1 MADTSS
7 TTTFKAD
14 ISSLRAEM
22 QAAARVVRVA
32 NSEFK
37 AATAGMDNWS
47 ESADGLE
54 AKIKQLDTVLKA
66 QNRQVELAAEE
77 LEKTEKEYGEN
88 SAAADRARIKYNNF
102 KAAAAQTEKELNE
115 YREGLEDVED
125 ATVEVENATKDASE
139 GFTIMKGVLADLAA
153 SAVKAGIRGIKNLA
167 VETFKAGS
175 NFEAAMSQVEAV
187 SGASAEEIEALG
199 NKAKEMGSKT
209 KFSATESAEAFNY
222 MAMAGW
228 KTQDMIDGIE
238 GIMNLAAASG
248 ADLATT
254 SDIVTDALTAM
265 GYEAKDAGHL
275 ADVMAA
281 ASSNAN
287 TNVEMMGATFQYAA
301 PLVGALGYNM
311 EDTAV
316 AIGMMANAG
325 IKGEKAGTA
334 LRSILT
340 RLSTGTGDAADAMD
354 ALGISLTKIN
364 DDGSTSM
371 KSLDEVMRDLR
382 VAFSDLDETQQTQYA
397 SMLAGQEAMSG
408 LLAIV
413 NGSDQDFENL
423 TAAVAGSDGAAAS
436 MANTMN
442 DNVAGALTL
451 LQSNVE
457 GKMIGVFEAA
467 APAIQEAIGKIS
479 EALDGV
485 DWDKVAE
492 YVGAIAQGFA
502 DFVTWALDNG
512 DQVKG
517 ILEGIGGVLGT
528 VFVIDKLSTFLDDIG
543 KIGGAFIGLKGKIT
557 GTGSAGEAVGLFS
570 AALGELPVLAV
581 AAGILGLGVSVN
593 ILSEKWQEEL
603 EAEYG
608 VSEEQQHLIEKI
620 DDLKGAYDRTIGSRE
635 NAFKSIDSETGY
647 LQDLYEEYGTL
658 IDTNGNVKQGYEDRA
673 NFITTT
679 LAEALGVEQEQIQGS
694 IDKNGELSQSI
705 LDLIEVKRAEAIM
718 SASQDSYTEAINN
731 RQDALDAYNEA
742 VEKQSSAEEKYRQTQ
757 ENLKAAQENLN
768 EAIAND
774 PRGSAHAAE
783 LYEVAN
789 AENEKAKETLDTMT
803 QAVKDAEETYTGYN
817 ATIANYEGLSAALIT
832 GDTKKISTA
841 LVKMENNFKTAE
853 TGTVNSLQEQ
863 YKYWKKTYDDMLTA
877 VENGATNISDTQLQ
891 ETKAMVNLS
900 KRELERLYVDTDEA
914 VNDVIVGIKGRK
926 KDSEQA
932 GEELGSSAYNGVE
945 EKLVGIGAVA
955 EDSADE
961 VVEKIEEKAP
971 DAKNAGEDLGKNIYG
986 GAGDMLVGIGAIGE
1000 QAGSKYASGAESK
1013 IAEAYA
1019 AGKKLA
1025 DNAKSGTSGA
1035 DASDS
1040 GVNFAQGFI
1049 NGIGSL
1055 VQSAAAKARELV
1067 QSAISA
1073 ARAAQK
1079 EGSPSKLTYESGVY
1093 FTQGYILGIVSEQKN
1108 LVSTV
1113 QGLVNTA
1120 VKELANVSGYKF
1132 SEAGQRASA
1141 AFMSAFDK
1149 QTNYMINKFQYLNQG
1164 QSDDFDTEIKRLQ
1177 AERDKL
1183 INKAESK
1190 SSKKQNALQKKKD
1203 KAKKSSTKAKYQKQI
1218 DAERKANKKQ
1228 VAAIEA
1234 QYKVLI
1240 DTQENYQN
1248 AYNKASSEMLADLQ
1262 DALAN
1267 YQTAAQ
1273 DLVDSTITEITDRY
1287 DERYNNLISKQENLI
1302 NKLKDAAN
1310 LFEVSNAGVLM
1321 IGNIQDQTKQIREY
1335 TEKLRQVKN
1344 RVSADLF
1351 DQIAQYDVKEGT
1363 AFMNYLLGLSAAELD
1378 AYNQAYTEKLK
1389 AAADA
1394 GEIIYGQDI
1403 RKVASDYQSEI
1414 QRAFASLPAQL
1425 QELGNQA
1432 MQGFITGLGVNTDYM
1447 SAEIKTFIAGM
1458 INTFKSQLQI
1468 NSPSKVT
1475 FDIGEYTG
1483 EGFVDGLMSL
1493 IRKAKSAA
1501 AELAN
1506 VVSTPLDS
1514 ITGSIGMIQGS
1525 VPMSQ
1530 VSAGVVNNYN
1540 LVQNNN
1546 SPKSL
1551 SALETYQARRRQIAL
1566 VKAFG

>member
-22 QAAARVVRVA
+22 QAAARVVKVA

-54 AKIKQLDTVLKA
+54 AKIKQLDSVLKA

-115 YREGLEDVED
+115 YKEGLENVED
-125 ATVEVENATKDASE
+125 ATVEVESATKDASE

-153 SAVKAGIRGIKNLA
+153 SAIKAGIRGIKNFA
-167 VETFKAGS
+167 VETFRVGS

-354 ALGISLTKIN
+354 ALGISLTKMN

-382 VAFSDLDETQQTQYA
+382 VAFADLDETEQTQYA

-423 TAAVAGSDGAAAS
+423 TAAVQGSDGAAAG
-436 MANTMN
+436 MAATMN

-451 LQSNVE
+451 LQSNIE

-467 APAIQEAIGKIS
+467 APAIKEATEKIS
-479 EALDGV
+479 EALDAV
-485 DWDKVAE
+485 DWDTVAG
-492 YVGAIAQGFA
+492 YVGDIAQGFA

-517 ILEGIGGVLGT
+517 ILEGIGGVLAT
-528 VFVIDKLSTFLDDIG
+528 VFVVDKVGTFLTDIG
-543 KIGGAFIGLKGKIT
+543 KIGSAFTTLKTKIVGA
-557 GTGSAGEAVGLFS
+557 GSADEAVGLF
-570 AALGELPVLAV
+570 GESLTNLPVLV
-581 AAGILGLGVSVN
+581 ITAGLLGLGAAVEISTQ
-593 ILSEKWQEEL
+593 KWQEEL

-608 VSEEQQHLIEKI
+608 ISDEQETLIGKI
-620 DDLKGAYDRTIGSRE
+620 NDLKGAYDDAIGRRE
-635 NAFKSIDSETGY
+635 QSCGSIDAETGY
-647 LQDLYEEYGTL
+647 LQDLYKEYGTL
-658 IDTNGNVKQGYEDRA
+658 IDTNGNVKEGYEDRA
-673 NFITTT
+673 EFITTT
-679 LAEALGVEQEQIQGS
+679 LAEALGVEQEQIQNS
-694 IDKNGELSQSI
+694 ITKNGELSQSI
-705 LDLIEVKRAEAIM
+705 LDLIEVKRAEAIL
-718 SASQDSYTEAINN
+718 SASQDSYTEAISN
-731 RQDALDAYNEA
+731 RQEALDNYNEA
-742 VEKQSSAEEKYRQTQ
+742 VEQADIAEEKYAETQ
-757 ENLKAAQENLN
+757 AKLQEAQENLN
-768 EAIAND
+768 KAIEED
-774 PRGSAHAAE
+774 PRGAAHQAE
-783 LYEVAN
+783 IVTQLT
-789 AENEKAKETLDTMT
+789 AENDKAKETFESMSK
-803 QAVKDAEETYTGYN
+803 AVADAEEVYTGYN
-817 ATIANYEGLSAALIT
+817 ATIENYEGLSSALIT
-832 GDTKKISTA
+832 GDTKKIGTA
-841 LVKMENNFKTAE
+841 LVKMENNFKSAE
-853 TGTVNSLQEQ
+853 TGTIHSLQEQ
-863 YKYWKKTYDDMLTA
+863 YKYWKKAYDDMQTA
-877 VENGATNISDTQLQ
+877 VENGSTNITDTQLE
-891 ETKAMVNLS
+891 ETKQMVDLS
-900 KRELERLYVDTDEA
+900 KKELEKLYVDTDEA
-914 VNDVIVGIKGRK
+914 VDDVLVGIKGK
-926 KDSEQA
+926 KKESEKA
-932 GEELGSSAYNGVE
+932 GQELGSSISDGAGVT
-945 EKLVGIGAVA
+945 LVGIGAVA
-955 EDSADE
+955 EESAAEAVDN
-961 VVEKIEEKAP
+961 VEAKAP
-971 DAKNAGEDLGKNIYG
+971 DAEKAGENLGKHISD
-986 GAGDMLVGIGAIGE
+986 GAGVTLVGIGAVGE
-1000 QAGSKYASGAESK
+1000 EVGSGFSSGVESK
-1013 IAEAYA
+1013 TGDAYS
-1019 AGKKLA
+1019 AGKSLA
-1025 DNAKSGTSGA
+1025 DSAKSGTSGA

-1040 GVNFAQGFI
+1040 GANFAQGFI

-1055 VQSAAAKARELV
+1055 VASAAAKARELV

-1079 EGSPSKLTYESGVY
+1079 EGSPSKLTYQSGVY
-1093 FTQGYILGIVSEQKN
+1093 FTQGYILGIASEEKN
-1108 LVSTV
+1108 LVRTV
-1113 QGLVNTA
+1113 QGLVNT
-1120 VKELANVSGYKF
+1120 VVNELASVSGYKF

-1141 AFMSAFDK
+1141 AFMSTFDK
-1149 QTNYMINKFQYLNQG
+1149 QTNYMMGKFQYLNQG
-1164 QSDDFDTEIKRLQ
+1164 QIDDFDTEIKRLQ
-1177 AERDKL
+1177 DERDKL
-1183 INKAESK
+1183 ITRAENKSE
-1190 SSKKQNALQKKKD
+1190 KKQNALQRKKD
-1203 KAKKSSTKAKYQKQI
+1203 KSKKTKTKAKYQKQI
-1218 DAERKANKKQ
+1218 EAERKANKKQ
-1228 VAAIEA
+1228 VAAIED
-1234 QYKVLI
+1234 QYKALI
-1240 DTQENYQN
+1240 ETQESYQD
-1248 AYNKASSEMLADLQ
+1248 AYNKASSEMLGELQ

-1273 DLVDSTITEITDRY
+1273 DLVDSTISKITDRY
-1287 DERYNNLISKQENLI
+1287 DEKYNNLITKQENLI
-1302 NKLKDAAN
+1302 NKLKDAAE

-1335 TEKLRQVKN
+1335 SERLRQIKN
-1344 RVSADLF
+1344 KVSSDLF
-1351 DQIAQYDVKEGT
+1351 DQIAQYDVKEGN
-1363 AFMNYLLGLSAAELD
+1363 AFMDYLLGLSASELD
-1378 AYNQAYTEKLK
+1378 AYNQAYTEKLR
-1389 AAADA
+1389 AASEA

-1403 RKVASDYQSEI
+1403 QKVAADYQSEI
-1414 QRAFASLPAQL
+1414 QRAFAGLPAQL
-1425 QELGNQA
+1425 EELGNQA

-1447 SAEIKTFIAGM
+1447 SNEIKTFISGM
-1458 INTFKSQLQI
+1458 IDTFKTQLQI
-1468 NSPSKVT
+1468 HSPSRVT

-1493 IRKAKSAA
+1493 IRKAKNAA
-1501 AELAN
+1501 SELAS
-1506 VVSTPLDS
+1506 VVSTPLDGL
-1514 ITGSIGMIQGS
+1514 TGSIGMIQGS
-1525 VPMSQ
+1525 VPVAQ
-1530 VSAGVVNNYN
+1530 RSAGVVNNYN

-1551 SALETYQARRRQIAL
+1551 SALETYQAGRRQIAL